1 MAGVTIRELGL
12 SFVRVCMENYWSGCI
27 LPVFF
32 LLGIL
37 WDIFYHKRKEA
48 VVFLYYVIFLAL
60 TEYNPFLVRYIV
72 PKVDFENE
80 YYRFI

>member
-37 WDIFYHKRKEA
+37 LDIFYHKKKEA
-48 VVFLYYVIFLAL
+48 VVFLYYVIFWLL
-60 TEYNPFLVRYIV
+60 LYTIRFLCDISYQ
-72 PKVDFENE
+72 K
-80 YYRFI
+80 